1 MVLTVSFVLFPATN
15 SFLSPSPT
23 DLRFSETRFGSQN
36 LCRLDIS
43 NGCQNHTTSPY
54 ALAPFVCTRV
64 HRAPN
69 AAASTASHPAFVTTR
84 DPPLV
89 SGVRRRKLIE
99 VICPTRKAE
108 YFCEVGLDEA
118 NRIEIA
124 AIIRREKI
132 VFRPLHSRVVRCFG
146 ANAPRTALICRML
159 ARPLFFLAPVGR
171 QPCE

>member
-23 DLRFSETRFGSQN
+23 DWRFSETRFGSQN

-54 ALAPFVCTRV
+54 ASAPFVCARV

-69 AAASTASHPAFVTTR
+69 ASASTASHPAFVTTR

-89 SGVRRRKLIE
+89 SGVRRGKLIE
-99 VICPTRKAE
+99 VICPTAKAE
-108 YFCEVGLDEA
+108 YFCQGGLDDP
-118 NRIEIA
+118 NQIEIA
-124 AIIRREKI
+124 GINRFARKGRGRWNPDQRSGISK
-132 VFRPLHSRVVRCFG
+132 VNRVSSGVEVTVSL
-146 ANAPRTALICRML
+146 PS
-159 ARPLFFLAPVGR
+159 
-171 QPCE
+171 